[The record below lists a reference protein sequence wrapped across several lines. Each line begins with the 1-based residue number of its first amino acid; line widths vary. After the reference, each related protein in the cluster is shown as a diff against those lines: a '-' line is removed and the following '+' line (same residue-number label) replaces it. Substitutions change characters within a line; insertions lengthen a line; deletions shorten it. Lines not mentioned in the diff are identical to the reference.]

1 MQVHR
6 LKHGYHGY
14 KGHILNVPQKA
25 CVLYGSIPRKWE
37 ELDTVMFVGF
47 DKEGNKKT
55 FRVNKKRVVAACHWL
70 KNHNPDF
77 AQLKVQT

>member
-25 CVLYGSIPRKWE
+25 CVLHGSIPRKWE
-37 ELDTVMFVGF
+37 ELDTVMFVGS
-47 DKEGNKKT
+47 DKEG
-55 FRVNKKRVVAACHWL
+55 NKKRVVAACHWL
-70 KNHNPDF
+70 KNHNLDF